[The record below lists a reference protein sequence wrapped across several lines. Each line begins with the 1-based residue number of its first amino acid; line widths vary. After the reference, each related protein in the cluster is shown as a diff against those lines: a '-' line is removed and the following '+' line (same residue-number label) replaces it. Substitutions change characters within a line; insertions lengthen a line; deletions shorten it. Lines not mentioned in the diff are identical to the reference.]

1 MTKPVMSSRAFLPC
15 GKTAITKAKG
25 SDVGCFNKIER
36 VPGDIPDPN
45 KPRGPGPRN
54 LYCNPPPVGGYG
66 RAGFTIGKM
75 PEFIADPYL
84 NRCVRVC
91 VCVCVGVECIQ
102 NHGPIPPSRPK
113 LRHARR
119 HRIHH
124 HLTCVSGCARGCGRV
139 WVGAAA
145 SSKSWTRRKRA
156 SVCQSRGAPR
166 ACPRDASQPTRTE
179 TRRAPHTSARPR
191 RGRRASSPSE
201 EAVPLLRCVRL
212 Q

>member
-1 MTKPVMSSRAFLPC
+1 MYVDQWVLEKRIKKAEMTKPVMSSRAFLPC

-84 NRCVRVC
+84 NRCVRV
-91 VCVCVGVECIQ
+91 
-102 NHGPIPPSRPK
+102 RM
-113 LRHARR
+113 
-119 HRIHH
+119 
-124 HLTCVSGCARGCGRV
+124 
-139 WVGAAA
+139 
-145 SSKSWTRRKRA
+145 
-156 SVCQSRGAPR
+156 
-166 ACPRDASQPTRTE
+166 
-179 TRRAPHTSARPR
+179 
-191 RGRRASSPSE
+191 
-201 EAVPLLRCVRL
+201 
-212 Q
+212 